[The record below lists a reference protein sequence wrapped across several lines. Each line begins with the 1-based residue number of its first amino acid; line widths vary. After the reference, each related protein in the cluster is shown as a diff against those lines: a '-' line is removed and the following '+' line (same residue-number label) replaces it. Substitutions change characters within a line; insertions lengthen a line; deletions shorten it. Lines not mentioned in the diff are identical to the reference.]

1 MRQIKKAFEEQGLES
16 ARAYLTKAID
26 SKLSTWLKTMVDEAT
41 GQPKVT
47 EATTIE
53 EILKLLEDLYVEA
66 KPLWVQQT
74 NYFNPKKAGIF
85 WPSKSRAGVE
95 SAPAYFSDLCINK
108 I

>member
-26 SKLSTWLKTMVDEAT
+26 SKLSTRLKTMVDEDT

-47 EATTIE
+47 EAIE

-66 KPLWVQQT
+66 KPLWVQ
-74 NYFNPKKAGIF
+74 
-85 WPSKSRAGVE
+85 
-95 SAPAYFSDLCINK
+95 
-108 I
+108 